1 MKIGATE
8 MREGRAYIIGDVGS
22 NFAGSLDL
30 AKTYVRVAKEAGLDA
45 IKFQTFRAE
54 KLVNAKKPGGDPWDA
69 LEFLKKYELPIDWH
83 KELFAYAEEV
93 GIEFLTTPFDMEL
106 LDELNGLGMRAFKVA
121 SGDLT
126 FYPLLERLASYGKPV
141 ILSTGMAYLH
151 EVDDAVSLLKQ
162 QGLNKIVLLHCVGN
176 YPPSYSSM
184 NLRAMKTMSRYFG
197 LPVGLSDHTPDEI
210 TAVTAVG
217 LGCSMI
223 EKHIT
228 LDRTIGTPDAPF
240 SMTVEDFAQLVKKIR
255 TAEAALGDGIKRPS
269 DEEAQSRIWGRRG
282 TYAKKAMDAG
292 EEMTLETVKFVRP
305 SGGLDPAAWS
315 RYAGG
320 TLKESVEEHSPL
332 GASNIVVHREMG
344 TNGHRNSTQWLARAE
359 RVIPGASQTFSKAP
373 FQYVQGV
380 APYAVDGGFGAYLVD
395 VDGKRYLDY
404 PMGLGAVI
412 LGYNYPDVNE
422 AVERQLC
429 KGASF
434 SLPHP
439 LEIILAEKLT
449 EIIPCAEMVRFGK
462 NGSDAT
468 AGAVRLARAVTGK
481 DRVACCGY
489 HGWQDWYIGS
499 TQMHRGV
506 PDAVRS
512 LTHTF
517 VYNDESSLETL
528 LNAHPGEFAAV
539 IMEPAG
545 QVPRAGFLERVRDL
559 THEHGAVLIFDEI
572 VSGFR
577 LHLGGAQTLLNVV
590 PDLACFG
597 KAMANGFPISALVG
611 KRTLMEDLER
621 VFFSFTFGG
630 EAVSIAAALETIKV
644 MEERDVLS
652 HIRKYGL
659 KLMQECRGLIERH
672 GLSRHVSVTAH
683 PQNMALSFKEA
694 SDEVQVLKSIF
705 QQEVLSR
712 GILFNGNHASTFSHG
727 AAEFDR
733 TIEVYDE
740 AFSILARAIES
751 RHPESFLKAEPLHPL
766 FTLRSNR

>member
-8 MREGRAYIIGDVGS
+8 IREGRAYIIGDVGS
-22 NFAGSLDL
+22 NFAGSLEL
-30 AKTYVRVAKEAGLDA
+30 ARTYVKQAREAGLDA

-54 KLVNAKKPGGDPWDA
+54 KLVNALKPGGEPWDA
-69 LEFLKKYELPIDWH
+69 LQFLKKYELPIEWH

-93 GIEFLTTPFDMEL
+93 GIEFLTTPFDLEL
-106 LDELNGLGMRAFKVA
+106 LDELNDAGLRAFKVA

-126 FYPLLERLASYGKPV
+126 FYPLLKKIGSYGKPV

-151 EVDDAVSLLKQ
+151 EVDDAVRLLKQ
-162 QGLNKIVLLHCVGN
+162 KGLTEIALLHCVGN

-184 NLRAMKTMSRYFG
+184 NLRAMKTMSRHFG
-197 LPVGLSDHTPDEI
+197 LPVGLSDHTQDEI
-210 TAVTAVG
+210 TALAAIG
-217 LGCSMI
+217 QGCSII

-228 LDRTIGTPDAPF
+228 LDHNLGTPDASF
-240 SMTVEDFAQLVKKIR
+240 AMTVEEFAQLVEKVRK
-255 TAEAALGDGIKRPS
+255 AESSLGDGIKRPA
-269 DEEAQSRIWGRRG
+269 DEEAESRFWGRRG
-282 TYAKKAMDAG
+282 TYAKEAMRAG
-292 EEMTLETVKFVRP
+292 EELALESVKFVRP
-305 SGGLDPAAWS
+305 SGGVDPSAWS
-315 RYAGG
+315 RYEGG
-320 TLKESVEEHSPL
+320 RITKGVGANEPLES
-332 GASNIVVHREMG
+332 SNILLLQAME
-344 TNGHRNSTQWLARAE
+344 TNGHKHSEAWRARAQ

-373 FQYVQGV
+373 FQYVQGI
-380 APYAVDGGFGAYLVD
+380 APYAVEGGFGAYLVD
-395 VDGKRYLDY
+395 VDGKQYLDY

-412 LGYNYPDVNE
+412 LGYNYPDVNA
-422 AVERQLC
+422 AVERQLS

-439 LEIILAEKLT
+439 LEIILAEKLA

-506 PDAVRS
+506 PDAVRT

-517 VYNDESSLETL
+517 TYNDESSLDAL
-528 LNAHPGEFAAV
+528 LNAHPREFAAV

-545 QVPRAGFLERVRDL
+545 QVPREGFLERVRDL
-559 THEHGAVLIFDEI
+559 AHQHGAVLIFDEI

-577 LHLGGAQTLLNVV
+577 LHLGGAQALLNVV

-611 KRTLMEDLER
+611 KRALMEELER

-644 MEERDVLS
+644 MEERDVLG
-652 HIRKYGL
+652 HIKKYGL
-659 KLMQECRGLIERH
+659 RLMQECRGLIERH

-683 PQNMALSFKEA
+683 PQNMALSFKEE
-694 SDEVQVLKSIF
+694 SEEVQVLKSIF

-727 AAEFDR
+727 PAEFNR
-733 TIEVYDE
+733 TIDVYDE
-740 AFSILARAIES
+740 AFGILARAIES
-751 RHPESFLKAEPLHPL
+751 RHPETFLKAEPLHPL
-766 FTLRSNR
+766 FTLRSHR